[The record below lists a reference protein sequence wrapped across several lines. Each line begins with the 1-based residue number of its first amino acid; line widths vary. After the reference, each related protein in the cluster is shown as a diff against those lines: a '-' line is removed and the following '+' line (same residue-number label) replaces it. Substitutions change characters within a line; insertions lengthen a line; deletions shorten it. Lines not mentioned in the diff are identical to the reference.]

1 LRTRGGR
8 EHLTHRWIAS
18 AAAAVV
24 LGTGRWLLAQPTAS
38 PEAVPVAFGA
48 DEIKFD
54 AQSQSVDASGH
65 VRVDEPP
72 FHVTSHE
79 LRLRRVPMG
88 VVLEGQGV
96 LAFCP
101 CLGTPL
107 AVRFS
112 GATLAPPHDV
122 ILRNPVLQVF
132 GIPVAWL
139 PVAWLRSPGRMGLL
153 PPDLAWRGADGFFGG
168 GGVHVPWV
176 EGEPLNGLDARA
188 GGYVEGGVAADVAVR
203 TTMTATQVHW
213 DRLHGEDGV
222 AVRASGAE
230 PVEPD
235 GRGPS
240 AAWEIEALRGARA
253 VQAVT
258 DVDTAA
264 RPFDRA
270 QAQAEWRQSGWM
282 MASGIR
288 AVGLRGAGGLDFASG
303 PLVAIHRADAL
314 GWVGAYDVTLEGG
327 QVAGAS
333 AAPAAA
339 LAATVH
345 NATSFARGQGGTLL
359 ATAMG
364 PTAATLAL
372 RAFGEAADNGTL
384 AGVNGAAQARIA
396 IGVPLA
402 RTYASAE
409 AADPWVHRTEPRLE
423 IAAIATHASDVFVGP
438 AGRGM
443 AVPSGTAWVGDLGWS
458 NTLGRWGSRAA
469 ADVDFAAGAVGHDG
483 QATAAVRARATIGGP
498 WFAFRAD
505 AGQAF
510 APSAGVGTAV
520 VAGMRI
526 GAGSGMHL
534 AMNVAGREGLDPLVA
549 RALADPTIEPSSG
562 FLASPGWTG
571 GARASVPIAA
581 PITARAGAD
590 VKLDRGELVAAVA
603 ALEFHDPCN
612 CVILRATGAHRVGRA
627 GVDAWISV
635 DLPIAPAH

>member
-1 LRTRGGR
+1 
-8 EHLTHRWIAS
+8 
-18 AAAAVV
+18 
-24 LGTGRWLLAQPTAS
+24 
-38 PEAVPVAFGA
+38 
-48 DEIKFD
+48 
-54 AQSQSVDASGH
+54 
-65 VRVDEPP
+65 
-72 FHVTSHE
+72 
-79 LRLRRVPMG
+79 
-88 VVLEGQGV
+88 
-96 LAFCP
+96 
-101 CLGTPL
+101 
-107 AVRFS
+107 
-112 GATLAPPHDV
+112 
-122 ILRNPVLQVF
+122 
-132 GIPVAWL
+132 
-139 PVAWLRSPGRMGLL
+139 
-153 PPDLAWRGADGFFGG
+153 
-168 GGVHVPWV
+168 
-176 EGEPLNGLDARA
+176 
-188 GGYVEGGVAADVAVR
+188 
-203 TTMTATQVHW
+203 
-213 DRLHGEDGV
+213 
-222 AVRASGAE
+222 
-230 PVEPD
+230 
-235 GRGPS
+235 
-240 AAWEIEALRGARA
+240 
-253 VQAVT
+253 
-258 DVDTAA
+258 
-264 RPFDRA
+264 
-270 QAQAEWRQSGWM
+270 M

-526 GAGSGMHL
+526 GAGSGMHR